1 VVTAGDATHLA
12 RRVLKMSVAG
22 AAAAFVLGF
31 AGLALGA
38 SSYSDPAGDDNAAPD
53 LTSVAVA
60 KAADGTLTITIGVA
74 NFQTLPLDSWFNI
87 WLDLDS
93 NQATGSEGD
102 EALVRFNANGGI
114 DFELWNGS
122 QLTARPPT
130 GMAGRFDAGVLTL
143 TAPESAFG
151 GVTSLGVL
159 VVSARAQALGDDELI
174 SSDFAPNDGRSA
186 FTGTAQVTFPDPGG
200 DHDAAPD
207 ITAIR
212 VSDAKDGWVNF
223 AISTLNYA
231 TLPGNS
237 VVLLGIDRDNRPS
250 TGDEGMEVVITS
262 IEGEAVLERW
272 DAAARRWRDDTAPSR
287 VRVRNGGNV
296 VTIGVHRSELE
307 NTPRF
312 GFAVT
317 AVDFD
322 LDAEVAR
329 GVDFAP
335 DEVAFYRYT
344 LANKPALT
352 LTATRL
358 FASPARPRAGK
369 PFSVTLVVRRSDTNR
384 GIPSGSVTCRVLVGG
399 NRVQA
404 RGSVVGGAA
413 RCAIAVPASA
423 KGARLR
429 GSIGV
434 RVQGKSVSANFSYVV
449 G

>member
-1 VVTAGDATHLA
+1 MVTAGDATHRT

-22 AAAAFVLGF
+22 AAAAFILGF

-53 LTSVAVA
+53 VTSVAVA
-60 KAADGTLTITIGVA
+60 KAADGTVTITIGVA
-74 NFQTLPLDSWFNI
+74 NFQTLPLDTWFNL
-87 WLDLDS
+87 WFDLDAKQS
-93 NQATGSEGD
+93 TGSDGD

-122 QLTARPPT
+122 QLVERPST
-130 GMAGRFDAGVLTL
+130 GMAGRFEAGVLTL
-143 TAPESAFG
+143 TTPESAFG
-151 GVTSLGVL
+151 GVAAFGLL
-159 VVSARAQALGDDELI
+159 VVSARAQSLGDDELI
-174 SSDFAPNDGRSA
+174 SSDFAPDDGRSTFA
-186 FTGTAQVTFPDPGG
+186 GTAQVTFPDAGG

-212 VSDAKDGWVNF
+212 VSDAKDGWINF
-223 AISTLNYA
+223 AISTPNYA

-237 VVLLGIDRDNRPS
+237 VLLLGIDRDNRPS
-250 TGDEGMEVVITS
+250 TGDEGMELVITS
-262 IEGEAVLERW
+262 IEGEAILERW
-272 DAAARRWRDDTAPSR
+272 DATARRWRDDVAPMR
-287 VRVRNGGNV
+287 VRVRNAGNV
-296 VTIGVHRSELE
+296 VTIGIHSSELE

-322 LDAEVAR
+322 VDEEVAL

-344 LANKPALT
+344 LANRPALT

-369 PFSVTLVVRRSDTNR
+369 PFTVSLVVRRSDTNR
-384 GIPSGSVTCRVLVGG
+384 GITSGNVTCRMLLGG
-399 NRVQA
+399 KRIQA
-404 RGSVVGGAA
+404 RGSVAGGAA
-413 RCAIAVPASA
+413 RCSVAVPATA
-423 KGARLR
+423 AGARLR
-429 GSIGV
+429 GSITV
-434 RVQGKSVSANFSYVV
+434 RVQGKSASSNFAYVV
-449 G
+449 R